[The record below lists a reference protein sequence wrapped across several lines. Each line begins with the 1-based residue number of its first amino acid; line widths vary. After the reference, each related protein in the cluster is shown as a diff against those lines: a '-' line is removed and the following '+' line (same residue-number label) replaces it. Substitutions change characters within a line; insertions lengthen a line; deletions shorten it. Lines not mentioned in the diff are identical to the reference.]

1 MATRGVDPPNVP
13 APRPP
18 AAVSGATPKA
28 APAGSTANAVARL
41 PARKPGVY
49 ERPATKDAK
58 RALGGKRAAH
68 EPHAVSAGAAGVGRP
83 TKRTG
88 SEGSESSDPWSGTS
102 LRNVLFEFT
111 APASGLP
118 PMRGTEI
125 VAILRTLLAM
135 PSSLPNDLA
144 ALARWALGDE
154 IDRQTAL
161 LRRRQSV
168 V

>member
-1 MATRGVDPPNVP
+1 
-13 APRPP
+13 
-18 AAVSGATPKA
+18 
-28 APAGSTANAVARL
+28 
-41 PARKPGVY
+41 
-49 ERPATKDAK
+49 
-58 RALGGKRAAH
+58 
-68 EPHAVSAGAAGVGRP
+68 
-83 TKRTG
+83 
-88 SEGSESSDPWSGTS
+88 
-102 LRNVLFEFT
+102 
-111 APASGLP
+111 
-118 PMRGTEI
+118 MRGTEI